1 MRRKRRT
8 AREKIAGVVKW
19 AQQVGCLNIAAELND
34 ALALLPPDSE
44 PQAATRR
51 PRKQATP

>member
-19 AQQVGCLNIAAELND
+19 AQQVGCLNIAAELSD
-34 ALALLPPDSE
+34 ALALLPPESE
-44 PQAATRR
+44 PLPKRR
-51 PRKQATP
+51 RSRKQIAG